1 MQKNPNVTVRSRGV
15 MEKCTYCVQRIETAK
30 ISQRV
35 KAGVKGD
42 LTLPTD
48 SVQSACQQACPAEA
62 IVFGDLKDPQSRV
75 ATASRASAELSSAR
89 ISEHSDS
96 HGLSGSNSQP
106 ESEDAGCGKGW

>member
-1 MQKNPNVTVRSRGV
+1 

-62 IVFGDLKDPQSRV
+62 IVFGDLKDPQSRI
-75 ATASRASAELSSAR
+75 AQLRELPQNYHLLDYLNLA
-89 ISEHSDS
+89 DS
-96 HGLSGSNSQP
+96 HRLPGSNP
-106 ESEDAGCGKGW
+106 